1 MIYFAVAQL
10 LLLVL
15 YFHVIFS
22 VYKSDVELRVQR
34 DRIAALEL
42 HNAQQLAELEAFQ
55 RSIGNGY

>member
-15 YFHVIFS
+15 YSHVIFS
-22 VYKSDVELRVQR
+22 VYKSDAELRVQR